1 MISFFPPPGFL
12 WPSVLSCWDYRKVVS
27 EYKDRLLLS
36 SSISANMKCK
46 TREKA
51 KVDLRS
57 LCGSSGSLWTK
68 RPPHRICSGFWALL
82 RNLPLR
88 ILQRENFVPRKRQ
101 GMAIT
106 LRRLCFILG
115 AFALIVSQVGGQTMQ
130 HAGQLSSAQFSP
142 DSRWVVTTSKD
153 YTARLW
159 DANTGQAVA
168 SL

>member
-1 MISFFPPPGFL
+1 
-12 WPSVLSCWDYRKVVS
+12 
-27 EYKDRLLLS
+27 
-36 SSISANMKCK
+36 
-46 TREKA
+46 
-51 KVDLRS
+51 
-57 LCGSSGSLWTK
+57 
-68 RPPHRICSGFWALL
+68 
-82 RNLPLR
+82 
-88 ILQRENFVPRKRQ
+88 
-101 GMAIT
+101 MAIT